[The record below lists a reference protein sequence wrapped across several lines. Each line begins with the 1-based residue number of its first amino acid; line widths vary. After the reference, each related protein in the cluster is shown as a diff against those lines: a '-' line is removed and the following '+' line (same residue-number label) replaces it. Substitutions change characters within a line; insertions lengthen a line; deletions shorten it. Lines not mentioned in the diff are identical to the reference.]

1 MSVTVY
7 FRNGRDVTHYAA
19 VKVRVKESAVRLIDA
34 KNREVG
40 AFAIGEIVGWVV
52 DESPGGAPE
61 PASQV
66 Q

>member
-7 FRNGRDVTHYAA
+7 FKNGRDVTHQAA
-19 VKVRVKESAVRLIDA
+19 VKVRVKEAAVRLLDA

-40 AFAIGEIVGWVV
+40 VFAIGEIVGWVI
-52 DESPGGAPE
+52 DESTGGAPE
-61 PASQV
+61 PTSQD